1 MYGNDCLTHLKID
14 TMKKIFF
21 SAVMLAAACTLFAQ
35 DPTIEKIKVKEDK
48 TKVKYSDDT
57 KVVYQASD
65 AVPMTIR
72 THFTT
77 INPDVTTITWEPMGE
92 WWYGTYTNDNN
103 RIVRVYYNT
112 QPWYL
117 ERNES
122 FIVALPVLNTYVPEE
137 VITSAINNYGNN
149 LYSITA
155 LRSTDSENV
164 YQVMVIKNGMSE
176 SVLMDEDGIVFTDI
190 EKIRTKEL

>member
-1 MYGNDCLTHLKID
+1 
-14 TMKKIFF
+14 MKKVFL
-21 SAVMLAAACTLFAQ
+21 SAIMLAAGFTLCAQ
-35 DPTIEKIKVKEDK
+35 EPTIEKMKVKEDK

-57 KVVYQASD
+57 KVVYQATD

-77 INPDVTTITWEPMGE
+77 IYPDITLVTWEPMGE
-92 WWYGTYTNDNN
+92 WWSATYTNDNN
-103 RIVRVYYNT
+103 RIVRVYYST

-122 FIVALPVLNTYVPEE
+122 YIVALPVLNTYVPEE
-137 VITSAINNYGNN
+137 VITSAINSYGNS

-155 LRSTDSENV
+155 LRSTDTENM
-164 YQVMVIKNGMSE
+164 YQVMLIKNGMSE
-176 SVLMDEDGIVFTDI
+176 SLMMDDKGVVFTDV

>member
-1 MYGNDCLTHLKID
+1 
-14 TMKKIFF
+14 MKKFF
-21 SAVMLAAACTLFAQ
+21 LSAIMLTAAITLFAQ

-57 KVVYQASD
+57 KVVYQAAD
-65 AVPMTIR
+65 AVPLTIR
-72 THFTT
+72 THFMT
-77 INPDVTTITWEPMGE
+77 INPDVTEVTWEPMDE
-92 WWYGTYTNDNN
+92 WWYATYTNDNN

-122 FIVALPVLNTYVPEE
+122 YIVALPVLNTYVPEE
-137 VITSAINNYGNN
+137 VITSAIDSYGNS

-155 LRSTDSENV
+155 LRSTDTENV
-164 YQVMVIKNGMSE
+164 YQVMLIKNGMSE
-176 SVLMDEDGIVFTDI
+176 SVLMDEKGVVFTDV
-190 EKIRTKEL
+190 EKIRTTEL